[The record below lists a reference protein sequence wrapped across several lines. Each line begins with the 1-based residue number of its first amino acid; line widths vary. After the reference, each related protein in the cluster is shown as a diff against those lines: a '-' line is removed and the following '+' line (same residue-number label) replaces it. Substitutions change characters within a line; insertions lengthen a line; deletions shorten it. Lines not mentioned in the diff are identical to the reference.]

1 MQHGGGSNAN
11 AEVKRTR
18 LGNKGQYQGIRDV
31 AQALRG
37 TGGTRGQGALPRVRA
52 CPGVYS
58 HCRHDLRN
66 SSAIR
71 ALQRKGIQGA
81 LPRGTRVPRCLH
93 TLQARLGGVLAQS
106 ALHRGK
112 AGTGQLANHAVAGKG
127 GGVPSESRCQHRKGC
142 GCVPSE
148 SRCQHIGSDERPA
161 NHAASGKEVCVPSES
176 RCQRQAGVVCPA
188 NHAASLQGLRV
199 PQNKLLAY
207 WKYEQNT

>member
-1 MQHGGGSNAN
+1 MVRPTPWLPPPHARTVIQAPIGRILLVVLTPLLPPASSRPPVPDRHVRSRPDTHTAAASVANPRMQHGGGSNAN

-71 ALQRKGIQGA
+71 ALQRRGVQGA
-81 LPRGTRVPRCLH
+81 LPRGTRAPRCLH

-106 ALHRGK
+106 ALHRGN
-112 AGTGQLANHAVAGKG
+112 AGTGQQCNSELLGTSTPVRRG
-127 GGVPSESRCQHRKGC
+127 GRR
-142 GCVPSE
+142 
-148 SRCQHIGSDERPA
+148 
-161 NHAASGKEVCVPSES
+161 
-176 RCQRQAGVVCPA
+176 
-188 NHAASLQGLRV
+188 
-199 PQNKLLAY
+199 
-207 WKYEQNT
+207 